1 MTIKTQS
8 DALKAMQILHDKGP
22 TTVVLSSTSLGAE
35 GVLLG
40 LASSVKS
47 KLYSSTYRSLYR
59 HGVCCV
65 AVSCQ
70 TDGAGNQLERGNIVT
85 Y

>member
-1 MTIKTQS
+1 MTVKTQA

-40 LASSVKS
+40 LASSVRS
-47 KLYSSTYRSLYR
+47 KMLF
-59 HGVCCV
+59 HENMVH
-65 AVSCQ
+65 VSCYQ
-70 TDGAGNQLERGNIVT
+70 E
-85 Y
+85 